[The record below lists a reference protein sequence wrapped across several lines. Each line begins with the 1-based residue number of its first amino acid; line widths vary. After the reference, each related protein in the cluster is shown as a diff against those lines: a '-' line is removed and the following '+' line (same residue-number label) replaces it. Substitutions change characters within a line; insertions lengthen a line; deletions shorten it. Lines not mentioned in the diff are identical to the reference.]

1 MNPLSNYTMYVANRK
16 IDPDPQ
22 QARAVESLNR
32 LHRDVVEYESQRQ
45 EKGWRKHLKFLQPR
59 HLPPRGIYLFG
70 PVGRGKSM
78 LMDLFYDTL
87 PLNIKKR
94 RIHFHQFMIEVQDY
108 LHLCRVSGVGMEE
121 SNIALLSLAIVVA
134 NRSRVLCFDEFHVT
148 DVADAMILSRL
159 FTALLDQGI
168 CIVATSNWAPK
179 DLYKGGLQRDRFMP
193 FINLIEQRMEV
204 VEIDSPHDYRARDVK
219 NMSFYFS
226 PLGAEAGQNAD
237 NLFNSLT
244 HNAPVHT
251 DLLTVRGRSIQVP
264 VVAQDV
270 ARFGFSQLCE
280 RPLGAEDYMAI
291 ARRYHTVFL
300 ENIPHLGYDRRN
312 EAYRLMTLVDVMYD
326 QHRSL
331 VITAQSPPQNL
342 YSGHDHA
349 FEFQRTVSRL
359 LEMQTHEYMRR
370 VQAHFAPPPA
380 S

>member
-1 MNPLSNYTMYVANRK
+1 MTPISHYTMYVSNRK
-16 IDPDPQ
+16 IDHDPQ
-22 QARAVESLNR
+22 QVKAVEALNR
-32 LHRDVVEYESQRQ
+32 LHKDVVEYETQRQ

-59 HLPPRGIYLFG
+59 HLPPRGIYLYG

-87 PLNIKKR
+87 PLNVKKR
-94 RIHFHQFMIEVQDY
+94 RVHFHQFMIEVQDY

-168 CIVATSNWAPK
+168 SIVVTSNWAPN
-179 DLYKGGLQRDRFMP
+179 DLYKGGLQRDRFVP
-193 FINLIEQRMEV
+193 FISLIEQRMEV
-204 VEIDSPHDYRARDVK
+204 IHVDSPHDYRARDVN
-219 NMSFYFS
+219 NMSVYFS
-226 PLGAEAGQNAD
+226 PLGAEATQKAD
-237 NLFNSLT
+237 NLFKSLS
-244 HNAPVHT
+244 HNAAMHT
-251 DLLTVRGRSIQVP
+251 DLITVKGRSIQVP
-264 VVAQDV
+264 VVSQDI

-291 ARRYHTVFL
+291 ARKYHTVFI

-312 EAYRLMTLVDVMYD
+312 EAYRLMTLVDVFYD
-326 QHRSL
+326 HHRSL
-331 VITAQSPPQNL
+331 VITAQSAPQNL

-359 LEMQTHEYMRR
+359 LEMQTNEYMSR
-370 VQAHFAPPPA
+370 VETNFSKP
-380 S
+380 SS

>member
-1 MNPLSNYTMYVANRK
+1 MYVSNRK
-16 IDPDPQ
+16 IDHDPQ
-22 QARAVESLNR
+22 QVKAVEALNR
-32 LHRDVVEYESQRQ
+32 LHKDVVEYETQRQ

-59 HLPPRGIYLFG
+59 HLPPRGIYLYG

-87 PLNIKKR
+87 PLNVKKR
-94 RIHFHQFMIEVQDY
+94 RVHFHQFMIEVQDY

-168 CIVATSNWAPK
+168 SIVVTSNWAPN
-179 DLYKGGLQRDRFMP
+179 DLYKGGLQRDRFVP
-193 FINLIEQRMEV
+193 FISLIEQRMEV
-204 VEIDSPHDYRARDVK
+204 IHVDSPHDYRARDVN
-219 NMSFYFS
+219 NMSVYFS
-226 PLGAEAGQNAD
+226 PLGAEATQKAD
-237 NLFNSLT
+237 NLFKSLS
-244 HNAPVHT
+244 HNAAMHT
-251 DLLTVRGRSIQVP
+251 DLITVKGRSIQVP
-264 VVAQDV
+264 VVSQDI

-291 ARRYHTVFL
+291 ARKYHTVFI

-312 EAYRLMTLVDVMYD
+312 EAYRLMTLVDVFYD
-326 QHRSL
+326 HHRSL
-331 VITAQSPPQNL
+331 VITAQSAPQNL

-359 LEMQTHEYMRR
+359 LEMQTNEYMSR
-370 VQAHFAPPPA
+370 VETNFSKP
-380 S
+380 SS